1 MPPSLDA
8 GSSGPAVRTLGAT
21 GLVVSRIGLGLAAV
35 GRPAYIT
42 TDRDDDLG
50 DDRSVEA
57 MEQRAHAVLD
67 AAYDAGVRYVDAARS
82 YGYAERFLASW
93 LERRGAVV
101 TVGSKWGYTYVA
113 DWRLDTEVN
122 EVKEH
127 SLGAL
132 RRQYAESRE
141 ILGDHLALYQIHSAT
156 LESGVL
162 GDDAVLRELAR
173 LRGEDGLTIGL
184 STSGTRQAETVRR
197 ALEVLVDGVNPFST
211 VQSTWNVLEPSV
223 GAALAEAHDAGWGVL
238 VKEALANGRL
248 ASEPPSAITEV
259 ADVHHVTPDRI
270 AIAAVLSQPW
280 VDVCLS
286 GAVTERQIRSN
297 AAALE
302 VSLTDGELD
311 RLIGVAEAAES
322 YWLMRSKL
330 PWR

>member
-1 MPPSLDA
+1 
-8 GSSGPAVRTLGAT
+8 
-21 GLVVSRIGLGLAAV
+21 
-35 GRPAYIT
+35 
-42 TDRDDDLG
+42 
-50 DDRSVEA
+50 

-93 LERRGAVV
+93 LEHRGAVV
-101 TVGSKWGYTYVA
+101 RVGSKWGYTYVA
-113 DWRLDTEVN
+113 DWRLDAEVN
-122 EVKEH
+122 EVKDH
-127 SLGAL
+127 SLDAL

-162 GDDAVLRELAR
+162 EDDAVIRELAR
-173 LRGEDGLTIGL
+173 LRDEDGLAIGL
-184 STSGTRQAETVRR
+184 STSGARQGETVRR
-197 ALEVLVDGVNPFST
+197 ALEVGVDGVNPFSA

-248 ASEPPSAITEV
+248 ATEPLPAITDV
-259 ADVHHVTPDRI
+259 ARSHHVTADRV
-270 AIAAVLSQPW
+270 AIAAVLAQPW

-286 GAVTERQIRSN
+286 GAVTEQQIRSN
-297 AAALE
+297 AATLE
-302 VSLTDGELD
+302 VSLTDEELD
-311 RLIGVAEAAES
+311 RLLGEAETPES
-322 YWLMRSKL
+322 YWLTRSRL